1 MKRLI
6 LFASALF
13 LTTFAFAQEYSKE
26 EIPEGVLYIE
36 QGVELSNPED
46 YKTVDVLV
54 DGKVVQMITKKVQWR
69 TPRIEFPEGYCVK
82 RAYSMDLLSELINKV
97 KDEFIIK
104 EVYED
109 NGTYFILLFP
119 KK

>member
-1 MKRLI
+1 MKRVI

-13 LTTFAFAQEYSKE
+13 LTTFAFAQEYQKE
-26 EIPEGVLYIE
+26 DIPEDVLYIE
-36 QGVELSNPED
+36 QGVDLSNEED
-46 YKTVDVLV
+46 YQTVDVLV
-54 DGKVVQMITKKVQWR
+54 DGKIVKMVQKKVKWR
-69 TPRIEFPEGYCVK
+69 TPRVEFPEGYCIR